1 MTLPQLLLLVILAA
15 ATTLYI
21 TRWISTEAT
30 SLLTVAALAL
40 TGVLTPGEAISGF
53 SSTAV
58 LTVGAMFV
66 LSEGLLRTGALEA
79 ATVGLAKWS
88 QGSPRR
94 LLLMM
99 GLTLPIASA
108 FMNNTPIVVMMVPIA
123 ISLGNQFDV
132 RPSRL
137 LIPISYFSILG
148 GTITLIGTSTNIL
161 VDDLYRQAGGPG
173 FDLFTFAPLGLI
185 YCVIGVAFILLVS
198 ERLLPNRAPLV
209 DLVSGRGSATYI
221 SKVVVGP
228 ESNVV
233 GRSAEKV
240 FERIAKFETHSVPDS
255 RIRPRRLGNAPRL
268 HPSPASSADEEQI
281 ELLELFRDGR
291 IYRAEETRQLR
302 LRPGDVLMVAGTPNE
317 INRFLNAS
325 GSQLAT
331 VLQDD
336 QRTPTQS
343 VDQNVVEAVVLPD
356 SPYNGRLIRE
366 LELNRLHGIK
376 LLGRQRNGRQ
386 QMSELLDSRLQS
398 GDVLLLQG
406 TAPALRTASET
417 GKLLLVEGVEGSIL
431 RTAKSWIALAIMLGV
446 VLLVTLPIPL
456 LNEIPIMVW
465 AIAGAGLMIV
475 TNCLR
480 ADEAV
485 GALDSATLLLLI
497 AAIPLGLAMETTG
510 LAQAAVDGMV
520 RLGANAPPVVF
531 LSAFYLLTNLLTQ
544 IISNNA
550 AAVLLTPIALS
561 LAASLGFNA
570 TPFLIAIAFGASASF
585 MTPMGYQTNAIV
597 MGPGGYT
604 FTDYLRI
611 GIPLSIL
618 MWLTATL
625 FIPLLWP
632 LT

>member
-1 MTLPQLLLLVILAA
+1 MTLSQLLLLLILAA

-30 SLLTVAALAL
+30 SLMTVAALAL

-79 ATVGLAKWS
+79 ATVGLANLS
-88 QGSPRR
+88 RGNPRR
-94 LLLMM
+94 LLLLL
-99 GLTLPIASA
+99 GLTLPIGSA

-161 VDDLYRQAGGPG
+161 VDELYRQSGGEG
-173 FDLFTFAPLGLI
+173 FELFTFAPLGLI
-185 YCVIGVAFILLVS
+185 YCTIGIAFILLVS

-209 DLVSGRGSATYI
+209 DLVSGRGKSTYI
-221 SKVVVGP
+221 SEVVVGP
-228 ESNVV
+228 ESQIID
-233 GRSAEKV
+233 RSTEKI
-240 FERIAKFETHSVPDS
+240 FERIAKVQTRDLPTS
-255 RIRPRRLGNAPRL
+255 RIRPRRLGNAHRL
-268 HPSPASSADEEQI
+268 STSQAVPEDESI
-281 ELLELFRDGR
+281 ELLEIFRDGR
-291 IYRAEETRQLR
+291 IYRAEETRLLR
-302 LRPGDVLMVAGTPNE
+302 LRTGDVLMVAGTPNE
-317 INRFLNAS
+317 ITRFLNAS

-331 VLQDD
+331 VLQDN

-366 LELNRLHGIK
+366 LDLNRLYGIK

-386 QMSELLDSRLQS
+386 QLSGLRESRLQS

-406 TAPALRTASET
+406 TASTLRAASET

-431 RTAKSWIALAIMLGV
+431 RTAKSWIALAIMLAV
-446 VLLVTLPIPL
+446 VLLVTLPIPMVS
-456 LNEIPIMVW
+456 EIPIMVW

-485 GALDSATLLLLI
+485 SSLDSATLLLLI
-497 AAIPLGLAMETTG
+497 AAIPLGLAMESTG
-510 LAQAAVDGMV
+510 LAQAAVDQMV

-611 GIPLSIL
+611 GVPLSII
-618 MWLTATL
+618 MWLTATF